1 MQRAHR
7 ELAGCSVRHGP
18 QARPL
23 AWRTSP
29 VSRRGPAPMLLGRKP
44 IPIATMAST
53 VATRMAAAAISNSFS
68 VAQSCALCQVVEQGS
83 GTAGASPRGNA
94 TCIKVVWL
102 AARRRCAKVRALP
115 CGDHRDASPVCLW
128 GEGSRG
134 CAPPVEWSGHLM
146 KSARSER
153 WQLPRHSSSGDGPEA
168 RAARATAS

>member
-1 MQRAHR
+1 MSLETAGRGSAICGLPALPCAAGQIPRRHSDDGEYRRHLGWQR
-7 ELAGCSVRHGP
+7 
-18 QARPL
+18 RPSRTAL
-23 AWRTSP
+23 AWLSP
-29 VSRRGPAPMLLGRKP
+29 PRWLRLVPSSRAGW
-44 IPIATMAST
+44 
-53 VATRMAAAAISNSFS
+53 
-68 VAQSCALCQVVEQGS
+68 QGS